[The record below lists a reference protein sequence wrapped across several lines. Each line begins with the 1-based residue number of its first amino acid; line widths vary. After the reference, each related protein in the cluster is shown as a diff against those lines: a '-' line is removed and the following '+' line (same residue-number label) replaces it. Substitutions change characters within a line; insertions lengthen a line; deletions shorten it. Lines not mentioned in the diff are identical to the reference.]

1 MTRTRLSRLVFTAAL
16 AGIAGLPFTPPV
28 ATAATAPPTAS
39 STAAPSTFTA
49 PTNLRVRDLRPTQV
63 VFEWDHSTGATSG
76 CTFPFP
82 LYSIH
87 VNGTFRGW
95 TVWGSP
101 VGLVAQLRPGT
112 TYKLQVQGH
121 DNCSGAVSP
130 LSEPLFVTTPNR

>member
-1 MTRTRLSRLVFTAAL
+1 MQA
-16 AGIAGLPFTPPV
+16 
-28 ATAATAPPTAS
+28 AS
-39 STAAPSTFTA
+39 STAAPSTITA

-63 VFEWDHSTGATSG
+63 VFEWDHSIGATSG

-101 VGLVAQLRPGT
+101 VGLVAQLRPGA

-130 LSEPLFVTTPNR
+130 LSEPLFVTPPNR